1 LAPLGLSILCVSV
14 AAVSEEFS
22 VPAREVSDERLA
34 MGISTALKSSLRVT
48 IAVDWSLRVAPPL
61 VLDGA
66 AFGTDINWICDV
78 AEMSSLAEDD
88 FESGDGAKTRLW
100 RIAHRRLE
108 AVCGDRLEDDRA
120 RRASGEGCCCVA
132 GGERLD
138 GAVGGG
144 RGGRGAGGDPLDGA
158 VGGGRGG
165 RGAGGDP
172 LDGAVGGGRGGTLWY
187 TRPV

>member
-14 AAVSEEFS
+14 AAVSEELL

-78 AEMSSLAEDD
+78 AEMESSLAEDD

-100 RIAHRRLE
+100 RIAHPALGSS
-108 AVCGDRLEDDRA
+108 V
-120 RRASGEGCCCVA
+120 
-132 GGERLD
+132 
-138 GAVGGG
+138 
-144 RGGRGAGGDPLDGA
+144 
-158 VGGGRGG
+158 
-165 RGAGGDP
+165 
-172 LDGAVGGGRGGTLWY
+172 W
-187 TRPV
+187 

>member
-78 AEMSSLAEDD
+78 AEMSSVTGMPGHARKDQTE
-88 FESGDGAKTRLW
+88 GRV
-100 RIAHRRLE
+100 RIGEPGSPAYYPLIRR
-108 AVCGDRLEDDRA
+108 
-120 RRASGEGCCCVA
+120 
-132 GGERLD
+132 
-138 GAVGGG
+138 
-144 RGGRGAGGDPLDGA
+144 
-158 VGGGRGG
+158 
-165 RGAGGDP
+165 
-172 LDGAVGGGRGGTLWY
+172 
-187 TRPV
+187 